1 MKAQHEVQWQRA
13 CLGQTRALAPPMA
26 GQKQRG
32 QQTNPWVP
40 ARRTMSY
47 ILPKLCT
54 MDAFQR

>member
-32 QQTNPWVP
+32 QETNPMGPWP
-40 ARRTMSY
+40 
-47 ILPKLCT
+47 
-54 MDAFQR
+54 